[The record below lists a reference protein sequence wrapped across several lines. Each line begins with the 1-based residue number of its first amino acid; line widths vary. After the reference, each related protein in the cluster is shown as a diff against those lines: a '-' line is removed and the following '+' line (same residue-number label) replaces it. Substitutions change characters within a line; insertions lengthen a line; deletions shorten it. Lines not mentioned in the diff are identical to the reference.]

1 MAKIQLLDNNTIDKI
16 AAGEVV
22 ERPMS
27 VVKELVENSIDAG
40 SSIITVEI
48 QGGGIKTI
56 RVTDNGCGIESDQ
69 IRNAFLSHATSK
81 IHDANDLN
89 ALFTLGFRGEA
100 LASVAAVS
108 RVEITSRTKDAL
120 TGIHYV
126 IEGGKEIKC
135 EEVGAPA
142 GTTIIIRD
150 IFYNTLPRLKFLKSE
165 ATEGTYISDMMEHMA
180 LSMPHIS
187 FRYIS
192 NGKTKFTT
200 SGRDD
205 LREVIFRL
213 YGREISDNL
222 RSIEVYNEE
231 LSLSVSGFL
240 GLPRIN
246 RSNRALEIFF
256 INHRYIKS
264 PLLSKAVEEGYVE
277 YLMQHKFPFCI
288 LNLNFNPEKVDV
300 NVHPTKQE
308 VRLSDEKKVYD
319 AIVGMIHDRLAER
332 EMIDAIKLN
341 VSEKEKTKPV
351 IIPEQFEQ
359 SRIIKES
366 KIENATVKPAF
377 EPTKIEKITVIDN
390 SQADDISKA
399 VQVSQ
404 ADTLKDDDF
413 FVDETIEKEV
423 SETKNESN
431 IVIPEDASD
440 VLSKKYKDFE
450 QIDFLENDKL
460 LSVEARRQYRIIGQA
475 FKTYWLIEYKDS
487 LMLMDQH
494 AAHEKVRFERLMSFI
509 REKKEV
515 PSQNIIPPV
524 VMSLSNREKQILL
537 DNIERFEEIGFI
549 IEDFGEHDIVIRS
562 IPLDLYGSKPED
574 LVFEIINDL
583 VSLHKSQT
591 PDAIRSRIASMACK
605 GAVKGNNSM
614 SVEEVEALLDEMLTL
629 DNPYNCPHGRPT
641 IVSFTKSEMEK
652 MFHRIV

>member
-1 MAKIQLLDNNTIDKI
+1 LAKIQLLDNNTIDKI